1 MPPEKDIATS
11 LLRRRLSV
19 REKWESGQSIRG
31 RSSRPLTAQAAILED
46 AKESIAV
53 LTCHRAK
60 LKASESQDPPN
71 RISDGIPAYNGSAL
85 NV

>member
-1 MPPEKDIATS
+1 M
-11 LLRRRLSV
+11 
-19 REKWESGQSIRG
+19 REKWESGQLIRG
-31 RSSRPLTAQAAILED
+31 RSSRPLTTPAAILED

-71 RISDGIPAYNGSAL
+71 QTSDGISAYNGSAL